1 MYKLFIKDF
10 IDFYLALVI
19 FIVLLPFMISVYFIL
34 YILIGSPMYYQ
45 KRPGYM
51 NRPFEI
57 YKFKTLKDKY
67 CWNYKKN
74 KNF

>member
-1 MYKLFIKDF
+1 
-10 IDFYLALVI
+10 
-19 FIVLLPFMISVYFIL
+19 MISVYFIL

-51 NRPFEI
+51 NKPFEI

-74 KNF
+74 KKLLELVLSLEKQE